1 MISNNIKLAASLLA
15 QEEIIG
21 FPTETVYGLAGNA
34 FSEKAIQKIYSTK
47 KRPSFNPLI
56 VHIKGI
62 EDLEKIAVEIS
73 AKAYELASRFWPG
86 PLTLILKKQPHISD
100 SITAGKETVAVRIP
114 RHEVALEL
122 LSQLNFPLVA
132 PSANPFGSISPT
144 KANHVEE
151 YFKEQIPMVLE
162 GGDCK
167 SGVES
172 TIVGFEEEKIIL
184 YRYGA
189 ISKEEIED
197 VVGPVMVFN
206 KDNKSPKA
214 PGMVLKHYAPSTKFI
229 LTNNVKEEL
238 LKHKGKR
245 IGLLL
250 FKDEIYGAEVDKQII
265 LSSNGSLEEAASRLY
280 NTLHE
285 MDRLHLE
292 LIIAE
297 RFPDVDLGATIN
309 DRLERASYN

>member
-1 MISNNIKLAASLLA
+1 
-15 QEEIIG
+15 
-21 FPTETVYGLAGNA
+21 
-34 FSEKAIQKIYSTK
+34 
-47 KRPSFNPLI
+47 
-56 VHIKGI
+56 
-62 EDLEKIAVEIS
+62 
-73 AKAYELASRFWPG
+73 
-86 PLTLILKKQPHISD
+86 
-100 SITAGKETVAVRIP
+100 
-114 RHEVALEL
+114 
-122 LSQLNFPLVA
+122 
-132 PSANPFGSISPT
+132 
-144 KANHVEE
+144 
-151 YFKEQIPMVLE
+151 MVLE

-197 VVGPVMVFN
+197 VVGPVIVFN

-238 LKHKGKR
+238 LKHKEKR

-250 FKDEIYGAEVDKQII
+250 FKDEISGAEVDKQII
-265 LSSNGSLEEAASRLY
+265 LSSDGSLEEAASRLY

-285 MDRLHLE
+285 MDRLYLE

-297 RFPDVDLGATIN
+297 RFPNVDLGATIN

>member
-62 EDLEKIAVEIS
+62 EDLEKIAVEIP

-122 LSQLNFPLVA
+122 LSQLDFPLVA

-144 KANHVEE
+144 KASHVDE
-151 YFKEQIPMVLE
+151 YFREQIPMVLE

-172 TIVGFEEEKIIL
+172 TIVGFEEERIIL

-238 LKHKGKR
+238 LKHKEKR

-250 FKDEIYGAEVDKQII
+250 FKDEISGAEVDKQII
-265 LSSNGSLEEAASRLY
+265 LSSDGSLEEAASRLY